1 VLTGKRDAIRT
12 LVAAFAVPFP
22 PIPTFVAHFTMP
34 RAAILDDLSP
44 AERIPIRLAALLA
57 GVILEELPQRD

>member
-1 VLTGKRDAIRT
+1 
-12 LVAAFAVPFP
+12 
-22 PIPTFVAHFTMP
+22 MP